1 MNDRFSTDELAALMT
16 ASDAPAV
23 SLYMPAHR
31 VTTRIQE
38 DSLQLKNLL
47 KEVEEQLIRS
57 GLRTPHVRDLLAPA
71 HALLDNTDFWQ
82 HQSDGLAL
90 FLDSNGL
97 RRYRLP
103 LTFDPQAVVGARFHI
118 KPLLPLFANDGLFY
132 VLAVSQNR
140 VRLLQGSRH
149 TVDELAPENIPANL
163 AEALKFDQPEKQ
175 LQFHTG
181 STATGIGR
189 RGAIFHGHGGG
200 ATDDDKDRI
209 LRYFQQIDRGLR
221 DLLRDGRA
229 PLVFAGVDYLLP
241 IYRQANTYAHLA
253 PTAVEGNP
261 DDLRAAELHAAA
273 WEIVAPLFAQA
284 QADAVGRYHAQ
295 AGTGL
300 TGEDLA
306 EILVAAAH
314 GRVDTVFVAVDD
326 HAWGRFDAANGTVTL
341 GAEDDP
347 NCEDLFDL
355 AAVYTWLAGGTVFVL
370 PREEMPDTASLA
382 ALYRY

>member
-1 MNDRFSTDELAALMT
+1 MNDRFSTDELAALM
-16 ASDAPAV
+16 AAPDAPAV

-31 VTTRIQE
+31 VTIHIQE
-38 DSLQLKNLL
+38 DILQLKNLL
-47 KEVEEQLIRS
+47 KEA
-57 GLRTPHVRDLLAPA
+57 GLRTPRVRELLAPA
-71 HALLDNTDFWQ
+71 HALLEHTEFWK

-90 FLDSNGL
+90 FLDGNGL

-103 LTFDPQAVVGARFHI
+103 LSFVPQAVTGPRFHI
-118 KPLLPLFANDGLFY
+118 KPLLPLFTNDGLFY

-189 RGAIFHGHGGG
+189 RGAIFFGHGGG
-200 ATDDDKDRI
+200 ATDDDKERI
-209 LRYFQQIDRGLR
+209 LRYFQKIDRGLR
-221 DLLRDGRA
+221 DLLCEGRA

-241 IYRQANTYAHLA
+241 IYRQANSYPHLA

-261 DDLRAAELHAAA
+261 DELRATDLHAAA

-284 QADAVGRYHAQ
+284 QADAVARYHAQ

-300 TGEDLA
+300 AGEDLT

-314 GRVDTVFVAVDD
+314 GRVDTAFVAIDN
-326 HAWGRFDAANGTVTL
+326 HAWGRFDPATGTVTL
-341 GAEDDP
+341 GVEDDP
-347 NCEDLFDL
+347 NNEDLFDL
-355 AAVYTWLAGGTVFVL
+355 AAVYTWLAGGTVFAL
-370 PREEMPDTASLA
+370 RRDEMPDGAPLA
-382 ALYRY
+382 AIYRY